1 MVVEAIEYSRFGN
14 EEVLDLLKIDSAPLD
29 VNQVRVEVHAVGLNP
44 IDYKTFEGAKPLRFL
59 SFITK
64 LRKPSRWFESK
75 SSLFPRGVG
84 RDFSG
89 VITEVGN
96 EVTRFSVGD
105 KVFGTMISDP
115 GLGTKRGALATEICV
130 NESEIVLN
138 PEMIDMTHA
147 ATMGVAALTVGG
159 AFRRIG
165 LNSRDTVVISAAA
178 GGIGSIAVQYA
189 VAKGATVI
197 GIASKKN
204 AEYLKSLGAIPVSYE
219 ENIKKALLS
228 ASPTPITKFLDCY
241 GSDYVRLAFS
251 LGLKGTAI
259 GTLVPSPYV
268 MIKGAQFTGPRH
280 STYDDFSTLAEMVSD
295 GKVQLKIDQVYDF
308 SLKSVREA
316 YRSLKMGHS
325 RGKKVVKVRE

>member
-1 MVVEAIEYSRFGN
+1 MVVQAIQYSRFGD
-14 EEVLDLLKIDSAPLD
+14 EEVLDLVNIKSDSLKL
-29 VNQVRVEVHAVGLNP
+29 NQVRVEVHAVGLNP

-59 SFITK
+59 SFMTK

-84 RDFSG
+84 RDFAG
-89 VITEVGN
+89 VITEVGEGVN
-96 EVTRFSVGD
+96 RFAVGD

-130 NESEIVLN
+130 NESEIVLK
-138 PEMIDMTHA
+138 PEMIDMNHA
-147 ATMGVAALTVGG
+147 ATMGVASLTVGG
-159 AFRRIG
+159 AFRKIE
-165 LNSRDTVVISAAA
+165 LNSKDVVVISAA

-204 AEYLKSLGAIPVSYE
+204 SEYLKSLGAIPVAYE
-219 ENIKKALLS
+219 ENIQNALLS
-228 ASPTPITKFLDCY
+228 ESPRPVTKFLDCY
-241 GSDYVRLAFS
+241 GSDYVKLAFS
-251 LGLKGTAI
+251 LGLKGSEI

-280 STYDDFSTLAEMVSD
+280 STYDDLNTLAEMVSD
-295 GKVQLKIDQVYDF
+295 GKVRLNIDQVYDF

-316 YRSLKMGHS
+316 YRSLKSGHT
-325 RGKKVVKVRE
+325 RGK

>member
-1 MVVEAIEYSRFGN
+1 MVVQAIQYSRFGD
-14 EEVLDLLKIDSAPLD
+14 EEVLDLVNIKSDFLK
-29 VNQVRVEVHAVGLNP
+29 VNQVRVEVYAVGLNP

-59 SFITK
+59 SFMTK
-64 LRKPSRWFESK
+64 LRQPSRWFESK

-84 RDFSG
+84 RDFAG
-89 VITEVGN
+89 VITEVG
-96 EVTRFSVGD
+96 EGVSRFAVGD

-130 NESEIVLN
+130 NESEIVLK
-138 PEMIDMTHA
+138 PEMIDMNHA
-147 ATMGVAALTVGG
+147 ATMGVASLTVGG

-219 ENIKKALLS
+219 ENIKKALPS

-268 MIKGAQFTGPRH
+268 MIKGAQFTGSRH

-295 GKVQLKIDQVYDF
+295 GKVQLTIDQVYDF

-316 YRSLKMGHS
+316 YSSLKMGHS

>member
-1 MVVEAIEYSRFGN
+1 MVVQAIQYSRFGD
-14 EEVLDLLKIDSAPLD
+14 EEVLDLVNIKSDVLE
-29 VNQVRVEVHAVGLNP
+29 VNQVRVEVYAVGLNP

-59 SFITK
+59 SFMTK
-64 LRKPSRWFESK
+64 LRQPSRWFESK
-75 SSLFPRGVG
+75 ASLFPRGIG
-84 RDFSG
+84 RDFAG
-89 VITEVGN
+89 VITEVG
-96 EVTRFSVGD
+96 EGVSRFAVGD

-130 NESEIVLN
+130 NESEIVLK

-147 ATMGVAALTVGG
+147 ATMGVASLTVGG

-228 ASPTPITKFLDCY
+228 ASTTPITKFLDCY

-280 STYDDFSTLAEMVSD
+280 STYDDFRTLAEMVSD
-295 GKVQLKIDQVYDF
+295 GKVQLKIDQVYNF

-325 RGKKVVKVRE
+325 RGKKVVKVRD